1 MFLNNLP
8 LNSKLPLLL
17 DQLLSLL
24 KLINPCSKD
33 TKVVFLTQPL
43 AEQSKIMPLLLS
55 DMELLRDKTTT
66 LSETHGEQVGEMQDT
81 SISQLLKEP
90 LVSVASKFIQFGQT
104 LLMPEYINQI
114 SSKTNLTL
122 IQTFYFS

>member
-90 LVSVASKFIQFGQT
+90 LVSVASKFIQFGHT

-122 IQTFYFS
+122 IQIFYFS

>member
-1 MFLNNLP
+1 MSLNNLP

-90 LVSVASKFIQFGQT
+90 LVSVASKFIQFGHT

-114 SSKTNLTL
+114 SSKTN
-122 IQTFYFS
+122 